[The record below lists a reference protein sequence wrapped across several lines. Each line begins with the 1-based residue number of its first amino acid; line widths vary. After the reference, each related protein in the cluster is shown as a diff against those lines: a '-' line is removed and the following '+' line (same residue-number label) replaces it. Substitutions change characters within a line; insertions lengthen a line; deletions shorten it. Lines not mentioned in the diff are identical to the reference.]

1 MYLLP
6 SKIHDFEGFIAGI
19 AKQKNLFSEQD
30 IGKTTIKIATT
41 EKDKVNE
48 QIQSEEMKLK
58 VEKTRIFK

>member
-6 SKIHDFEGFIAGI
+6 SKIHDFEGFIAEI

-58 VEKTRIFK
+58 VEKTRIV

>member
-6 SKIHDFEGFIAGI
+6 SKIHDFEGFIAEI
-19 AKQKNLFSEQD
+19 AKQKSFSEQD